1 MFCVHVCSNVDWSI
15 KKHKP
20 CSIIHPIL
28 YIHTAQGI
36 ILIKTL
42 HSISSISSNYPYLQ
56 LMGKDVSTTSDCIGA
71 DVDAAVAKMQDGD
84 VLMLENARFYKEEE
98 KNGADFAEKLAKNAS
113 IFVNDAFGKFRG
125 LVLYTVSI
133 VVIFRIEW
141 CTRKQ
146 ALIFFYHTQ

>member
-1 MFCVHVCSNVDWSI
+1 
-15 KKHKP
+15 
-20 CSIIHPIL
+20 
-28 YIHTAQGI
+28 
-36 ILIKTL
+36 
-42 HSISSISSNYPYLQ
+42 
-56 LMGKDVSTTSDCIGA
+56 MGKDVSTTSDCIGA